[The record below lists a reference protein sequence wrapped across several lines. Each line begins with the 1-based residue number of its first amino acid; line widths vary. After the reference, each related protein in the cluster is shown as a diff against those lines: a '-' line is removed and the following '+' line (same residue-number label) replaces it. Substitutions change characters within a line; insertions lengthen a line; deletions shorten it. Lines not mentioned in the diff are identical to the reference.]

1 MFCYRCATPIPE
13 NSRFCLS
20 CGALVPEATLPGPEA
35 ETAEEAPG
43 SDRELE
49 MLLKAETAGEYEIL
63 REIGR
68 GAMGVV
74 YLAREVSLARDV
86 AMKVLPPH
94 LTFGKGAVARFRR
107 EARTAAALEHPSI
120 VPVYRVAPGGRIFW
134 YTMKYLEGRS
144 LADVLKEQS
153 TLPLPA
159 AVTILER
166 IGNALDYAHQR
177 HVIHRDVKPGNVM
190 LETHGH
196 VIVTDFGIAKEAAA
210 GTLSEAIVGTPFYM
224 SPEQCQG
231 GTLSGASDQYSVA
244 IMAYQML
251 TGKVPFD
258 SRSVVD
264 LLQKHVAE
272 EPPPLL
278 DLPPHVGAAVHRAL
292 AKEAANRFPSVTAF
306 VRALAGP
313 TDDSTV
319 RLPRYWSIR
328 PRAPRK
334 PAPAP
339 PARPQRRAR
348 AWSAATAVT
357 VAGFG
362 LWVLSGRATGSQ
374 APVREA
380 IPGDSAAIVMPAPRA
395 AASASPGP
403 TRVAAST
410 ATVRPAPDVSRAPAG
425 VAVAP
430 KPAARALLVVQTVG
444 GWARIYVDGG
454 APRDGTS
461 YRAAVSAGHHRLHLE
476 RPGYRTVDSTVVVG
490 PHDTLVVRV
499 PLTRGGS

>member
-1 MFCYRCATPIPE
+1 
-13 NSRFCLS
+13 
-20 CGALVPEATLPGPEA
+20 
-35 ETAEEAPG
+35 
-43 SDRELE
+43 
-49 MLLKAETAGEYEIL
+49 
-63 REIGR
+63 
-68 GAMGVV
+68 
-74 YLAREVSLARDV
+74 
-86 AMKVLPPH
+86 MKVLPPH

-144 LADVLKEQS
+144 LADVLKEQT

-264 LLQKHVAE
+264 LLQKHVGE
-272 EPPPLL
+272 EPPPLR

-292 AKEAANRFPSVTAF
+292 AKEPANRFPSVTAF

-328 PRAPRK
+328 QRSSPRR
-334 PAPAP
+334 PAPAATP
-339 PARPQRRAR
+339 QHQRRQR
-348 AWSAATAVT
+348 VWSAATAVT
-357 VAGFG
+357 VAGLG
-362 LWVLSGRATGSQ
+362 LWVWSSRATGSQ
-374 APVREA
+374 ASPREA
-380 IPGDSAAIVMPAPRA
+380 IPRDSSVAATAVPRAVTSTAPAPPPPPVRQ
-395 AASASPGP
+395 P
-403 TRVAAST
+403 T
-410 ATVRPAPDVSRAPAG
+410 PAPA
-425 VAVAP
+425 AV
-430 KPAARALLVVQTVG
+430 KPAERALLVVQTVG

-490 PHDTLVVRV
+490 PLDTLVVRV